1 MYDNDELVKTKQRL
15 YKAKD
20 DLDKAKQEIFKLK
33 QEIKELQMGIIHKLP
48 EGMNFSKLFRFCV
61 QYFSQATGVNEVNLF
76 VVKNIIYPFILFSGI
91 HFVMVFKTICHDFFF
106 FYLLLTSNTVSLRLL
121 F

>member
-76 VVKNIIYPFILFSGI
+76 VVKNIIYPFIFIFRHSFCNCILYLKLFAMI
-91 HFVMVFKTICHDFFF
+91 FFSF
-106 FYLLLTSNTVSLRLL
+106 IYF
-121 F
+121 